1 MLTLRHLTIFK
12 TVAETG
18 NFTKAAQKLYITQ
31 SAVSHTIRELEGYTG
46 TSLFDRLSRQVRLT
60 AQGRLLLDEILPI
73 LASCD
78 ALEERIRHLEMQAPL
93 RIVSSITIAAFW
105 LPRILNQL
113 KEKLPDLLPY
123 VTVESASDA
132 IRTLS
137 KGEADIAFLEG
148 AQPQG
153 PFHCIH
159 FSDYSLVTVCA
170 PGYFKENAPA
180 ALTLE
185 EFCQEKLLLREPGS
199 AIRDTLDS
207 ALFILGHTARPLW
220 TSVNSTALLE
230 AAKAGLGITVLPEML
245 VKEEIKKGTLL
256 PLHIE
261 NLALKNDMIAV
272 YHKDKYLTPG
282 LTTLLSCTVNESL
295 SS

>member
-31 SAVSHTIRELEGYTG
+31 SAVSHTIRELEEYTG

-113 KEKLPDLLPY
+113 KEKLPDLLPTSLWKALRCHPY
-123 VTVESASDA
+123 LVKRGSGYCFPGRSPAPG
-132 IRTLS
+132 TLS
-137 KGEADIAFLEG
+137 L
-148 AQPQG
+148 
-153 PFHCIH
+153 
-159 FSDYSLVTVCA
+159 YS
-170 PGYFKENAPA
+170 F
-180 ALTLE
+180 
-185 EFCQEKLLLREPGS
+185 FR
-199 AIRDTLDS
+199 
-207 ALFILGHTARPLW
+207 
-220 TSVNSTALLE
+220 
-230 AAKAGLGITVLPEML
+230 
-245 VKEEIKKGTLL
+245 LL
-256 PLHIE
+256 PGNSMRSRLF
-261 NLALKNDMIAV
+261 
-272 YHKDKYLTPG
+272 
-282 LTTLLSCTVNESL
+282 
-295 SS
+295 